1 MRLEFTMMNFLFM
14 ILLELRIVSLLS
26 DSNIINLKIYSQET
40 PTQVFS
46 CEHCEILRTPFFT
59 EHFLWL
65 LLYLITGK
73 SNKSIFFFS
82 YKSVFVIFSWRDWFQ
97 IFTCQFLANIY
108 LFNSFMTETVI
119 IQKPAHWFALQ
130 INGLVS
136 LW

>member
-1 MRLEFTMMNFLFM
+1 MMNFLFM

-46 CEHCEILRTPFFT
+46 CENCEILRTPFFT

-82 YKSVFVIFSWRDWFQ
+82 YKSVFVIFS
-97 IFTCQFLANIY
+97 
-108 LFNSFMTETVI
+108 
-119 IQKPAHWFALQ
+119 
-130 INGLVS
+130 
-136 LW
+136 